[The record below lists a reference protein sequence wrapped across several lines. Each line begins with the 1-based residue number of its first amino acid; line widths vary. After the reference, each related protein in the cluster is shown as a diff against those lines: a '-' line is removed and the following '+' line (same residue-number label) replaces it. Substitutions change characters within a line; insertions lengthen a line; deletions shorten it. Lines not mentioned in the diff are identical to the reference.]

1 MNHATTILCCAVTV
15 LSLFSVA
22 ESACGFS
29 ADGVFYENSIVLEET
44 TDVDVLSD
52 GSCGTLLIVAVGGGG
67 TTQRDAGSGSGY
79 IRHAEVSPP
88 PSSGQFRAEVGGAQE
103 ATELTDRTD
112 GREAIQYKSFW
123 LEFLLEKRIE

>member
-1 MNHATTILCCAVTV
+1 MTILCCAVTV

-79 IRHAEVSPP
+79 IRGSN
-88 PSSGQFRAEVGGAQE
+88 Q
-103 ATELTDRTD
+103 
-112 GREAIQYKSFW
+112 
-123 LEFLLEKRIE
+123 